1 MDNKSKVLRG
11 SKMAEYKQLHYD
23 IWTAD
28 LKCGVNEHPQKQM
41 KNLGYKVI
49 GSVPQSIADCWWF
62 TVEEFIEPLPPYLKK
77 MSYNFD
83 YWHGGCWKTCEH
95 FKKNGSCCYGGSSCK
110 KNT

>member
-1 MDNKSKVLRG
+1 
-11 SKMAEYKQLHYD
+11 MAEYKQLHYD

-49 GSVPQSIADCWWF
+49 GSVPQSIADCWCF

>member
-1 MDNKSKVLRG
+1 
-11 SKMAEYKQLHYD
+11 MAEYKQLHYD

-28 LKCGVNEHPQKQM
+28 LKCGIHEHPQKQM
-41 KNLGYKVI
+41 KNLGYNVI

-62 TVEEFIEPLPPYLKK
+62 TVEEFIKPLPPYLSK

-83 YWHGGCWKTCEH
+83 YWHGGCWKECEH
-95 FKKNGSCCYGGSSCK
+95 FKNDSSCCYGGSSCK